1 MLFSADDKSPSKVVG
16 GAFSWQYVL

>member
-1 MLFSADDKSPSKVVG
+1 MLFSADDKSPSKIVG

>member
-1 MLFSADDKSPSKVVG
+1 MLFSADDKSLSKIVG